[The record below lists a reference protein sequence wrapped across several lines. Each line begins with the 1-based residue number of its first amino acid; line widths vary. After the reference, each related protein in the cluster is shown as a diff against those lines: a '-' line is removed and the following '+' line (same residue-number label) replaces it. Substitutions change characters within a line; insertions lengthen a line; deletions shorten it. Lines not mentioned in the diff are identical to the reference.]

1 MATFD
6 KSAAAFPGRDRQV
19 FLLSCSASPLPAVA
33 LEQMVAAAHAQAESG
48 GLVFGSYNET
58 LDRFHRTAAP
68 LFGTD
73 ADNVSFQRN
82 TTEALSLIAGGYPFR
97 PGDEV
102 ISYVHEY
109 PANHYPWRN
118 LVRRGVSLVELPN
131 VPYAGDAAA
140 GDAAADAGA
149 ADAGAD
155 GRPYAFSLDDLQQRI
170 TRRTRVVA
178 LSTVQFTSGFAV
190 SIESLAEICRA
201 HGIDLVL
208 DAAQSLGAVPLR
220 PEEHGVAAVAA
231 SGWKWLLGPIGSGV
245 MYTSPELRDKLE
257 HVAVGAETML
267 QGFDY
272 LDHSWAPHRS
282 AKRFEYATASPALV
296 AALEASIAGIHLRY
310 GVEAIGAEILRLQDL
325 LIDALDPA
333 LFIVPRRPAVNRSGI
348 LGVVPRRG
356 TPEDLVAR
364 LLVRGFVASA
374 RGGYVR
380 IAPHFFITDE
390 EIARLAGAMNELG

>member
-1 MATFD
+1 MAAFD

-19 FLLSCSASPLPAVA
+19 FLLACSASLLPAVA
-33 LEQMVAAAHAQAESG
+33 LERLVAAAHEQAEFG
-48 GLVFGSYNET
+48 GLVFGSYDET
-58 LDRFHRTAAP
+58 LDRFHRTAAT
-68 LFGTD
+68 LLGTG
-73 ADNVSFQRN
+73 AANVSFQRN

-118 LVRRGVSLVELPN
+118 VARRGVRLVELPN
-131 VPYAGDAAA
+131 VPYSRDAGDP
-140 GDAAADAGA
+140 

-155 GRPYAFSLDDLQQRI
+155 GRPYAFSLDDLEQRI

-178 LSTVQFTSGFAV
+178 LSSVQFTSGFAV
-190 SIESLAEICRA
+190 SVESVAEICRD

-220 PEEHGVAAVAA
+220 PEEHDIAAVAA
-231 SGWKWLLGPIGSGV
+231 AGWKWLLGPIGSGL

-257 HVAVGAETML
+257 HVAVGAETMM
-267 QGFDY
+267 QGLDY

-310 GVEAIGAEILRLQDL
+310 GVEAIRAEILRLQDL
-325 LIDALDPA
+325 LISALDPA
-333 LFIVPRRPAVNRSGI
+333 LFIVPQRPTVNRSGI

-356 TPEDLVAR
+356 TPEDLVQG
-364 LLVRGFVASA
+364 LLGRGFVTSS

-380 IAPHFFITDE
+380 IAPHFFIIDE
-390 EIARLAGAMNELG
+390 EIARLARAMNELG

>member
-19 FLLSCSASPLPAVA
+19 FLVACGASLLPAVA
-33 LEQMVAAAHAQAESG
+33 LERMVAAAHEQAEFG
-48 GLVFGSYNET
+48 GLVFGSYDET
-58 LDRFHRTAAP
+58 LDRFHRTAAN
-68 LFGTD
+68 LLGTG
-73 ADNVSFQRN
+73 ASNVSFQRN
-82 TTEALSLIAGGYPFR
+82 TTEGLSLIAGGYPFR

-118 LVRRGVSLVELPN
+118 LTRRGVRLVELPN
-131 VPYAGDAAA
+131 VTYSGDS
-140 GDAAADAGA
+140 
-149 ADAGAD
+149 GAD
-155 GRPYAFSLDDLQQRI
+155 GRPYAFSLDDLEQRI

-178 LSTVQFTSGFAV
+178 LSSVQFTSGFAV
-190 SIESLAEICRA
+190 SVESLAEICRD

-220 PEEHGVAAVAA
+220 PEEHDIAAVAA
-231 SGWKWLLGPIGSGV
+231 AGWKWLLGPIGSGL

-257 HVAVGAETML
+257 HVAVGAETMM
-267 QGFDY
+267 QGLDY
-272 LDHSWAPHRS
+272 LNHSWAPHRS

-310 GVEAIGAEILRLQDL
+310 GVEAIRAEILRLQDL
-325 LIDALDPA
+325 LISALDPA
-333 LFIVPRRPAVNRSGI
+333 LFIVPQRAAVNRSGI

-356 TPEDLVAR
+356 TPEDLVQG
-364 LLVRGFVASA
+364 LLGRGFVTSS

-380 IAPHFFITDE
+380 IAPHFFIIDE
-390 EIARLAGAMNELG
+390 EIARLARAMNELG

>member
-1 MATFD
+1 VIPTFD

-19 FLLSCSASPLPAVA
+19 FLLTCGASLLPAVA
-33 LEQMVAAAHAQAESG
+33 LERMLAAAHDQAESG
-48 GLVFGSYNET
+48 GLVFGSYDAT
-58 LDRFHRTAAP
+58 LDRFHRTAGQ
-68 LFGTD
+68 LLGTD
-73 ADNVSFQRN
+73 AANVSFQRN

-118 LVRRGVSLVELPN
+118 LARRGVRLVELPN
-131 VPYAGDAAA
+131 VAYTGDPGAGD
-140 GDAAADAGA
+140 

-178 LSTVQFTSGFAV
+178 LSTVQFTSGFGV
-190 SIESLAEICRA
+190 SIESLAEICRS
-201 HGIDLVL
+201 HGIDLIL
-208 DAAQSLGAVPLR
+208 DAAQSLGAVPLQ
-220 PEEHGVAAVAA
+220 PDEHGIAAVAA
-231 SGWKWLLGPIGSGV
+231 PGWKWLLGPIGSGL
-245 MYTSPELRDKLE
+245 MYTSPDLRDKLE

-267 QGFDY
+267 QGVEY

-296 AALEASIAGIHLRY
+296 AALEASIAAIHLRY
-310 GVEAIGAEILRLQDL
+310 GVAAIRAEILRLQDQ
-325 LIDALDPA
+325 LIEALDPA

-348 LGVVPRRG
+348 LGIVPRRG
-356 TPEDLVAR
+356 TPEDLVKG
-364 LLVRGFVASA
+364 LMDRGFVTSS

-390 EIARLAGAMNELG
+390 EIARLARAMHELGTR

>member
-1 MATFD
+1 MAIFD

-19 FLLSCSASPLPAVA
+19 SLLSCGASLLPAVA
-33 LEQMVAAAHAQAESG
+33 LDQMVAAAHGQAASG
-48 GLVFGSYNET
+48 GLVFGAYDET
-58 LDRFHRTAAP
+58 LDRFHRSAAR
-68 LFGTD
+68 LLGTE
-73 ADNVSFQRN
+73 AANVSFQRN
-82 TTEALSLIAGGYPFR
+82 TTEGLSLIAGGYPFQ

-118 LVRRGVSLVELPN
+118 LARRGVSLVELPN
-131 VPYAGDAAA
+131 VPYAGDS
-140 GDAAADAGA
+140 
-149 ADAGAD
+149 GAD
-155 GRPYAFSLDDLQQRI
+155 GRPYAFSLDDLEQRI

-220 PEEHGVAAVAA
+220 PDEHGVAAVAA
-231 SGWKWLLGPIGSGV
+231 PGWKWLLGPIGSGL
-245 MYTSPELRDKLE
+245 MYTSPALRDKLDY
-257 HVAVGAETML
+257 VAVGAETML
-267 QGFDY
+267 QGTDY

-333 LFIVPRRPAVNRSGI
+333 LFIVPQRPAVNRSGI

-356 TPEDLVAR
+356 APEDLVAR
-364 LLVRGFVASA
+364 LLARGFVASA

-390 EIARLAGAMNELG
+390 EIERLARAMNELG

>member
-19 FLLSCSASPLPAVA
+19 QLLACSASLLSAVA
-33 LEQMVAAAHAQAESG
+33 LEQMVVAARDQAQSG
-48 GLVFGSYNET
+48 GLVFGGYVEL
-58 LDRFHRTAAP
+58 LDRFHRTAAK
-68 LFGTD
+68 LLSTD
-73 ADNVSFQRN
+73 AANVSFQRN
-82 TTEALSLIAGGYPFR
+82 TTEGLSLIAGGYPFR

-118 LVRRGVSLVELPN
+118 LAHRGVRLVELPN
-131 VPYAGDAAA
+131 VADSGDP
-140 GDAAADAGA
+140 DP
-149 ADAGAD
+149 D
-155 GRPYAFSLDDLQQRI
+155 GRPCGFSLDDLEQRI

-178 LSTVQFTSGFAV
+178 LSTVQFASGFAV
-190 SIESLAEICRA
+190 SVEAVAEICRD

-208 DAAQSLGAVPLR
+208 DAAQSLGAAPLR
-220 PEEHGVAAVAA
+220 PHEHGISAVAA
-231 SGWKWLLGPIGSGV
+231 SGWKWLIGPIGSGL
-245 MYTSPELRDKLE
+245 MYTSPELRDKLQL
-257 HVAVGAETML
+257 VAVGAETML
-267 QGFDY
+267 QGVDY
-272 LDHSWAPHRS
+272 LDHSWAPHTS

-310 GVEAIGAEILRLQDL
+310 GVDAIRGEILRLQDL

-333 LFIVPRRPAVNRSGI
+333 LFLVPRRAEVNRSGI
-348 LGVVPRRG
+348 LSVVPRRG
-356 TPEDLVAR
+356 SPEDLVQG
-364 LLVRGFVASA
+364 LLARGFATSS

-390 EIARLAGAMNELG
+390 EIERLARAMHELGRA